1 MARDH
6 GSTCDRSGCGVSS
19 RADAVALWGAA
30 VVDRALNSPEEC
42 EHILANIAELT
53 EIAARA
59 RGATSNAAFARWAL
73 TLPWP
78 RFVALVR
85 LVAGETRRRAMTLE
99 N

>member
-1 MARDH
+1 M
-6 GSTCDRSGCGVSS
+6 ST

-30 VVDRALNSPEEC
+30 VVDHALMVDVHEVPED
-42 EHILANIAELT
+42 HELVG
-53 EIAARA
+53 IVAARS
-59 RGATSNAAFARWAL
+59 RSATSDAAFARWAL

-85 LVAGETRRRAMTLE
+85 LVAGETRRSAMTMTME

>member
-6 GSTCDRSGCGVSS
+6 GAAGDRAGCGVSS

-30 VVDRALNSPEEC
+30 VVDRALHEVPEVPEDP
-42 EHILANIAELT
+42 ELVRLV
-53 EIAARA
+53 ALRA
-59 RGATSNAAFARWAL
+59 RTAPSDAAFARWGL
-73 TLPWP
+73 SLPWP

-85 LVAGETRRRAMTLE
+85 LVAGETRRRALTME

>member
-6 GSTCDRSGCGVSS
+6 GAAGDCAGCGVST

-30 VVDRALNSPEEC
+30 VVDRALRDVHEVPEDYLSG
-42 EHILANIAELT
+42 IID
-53 EIAARA
+53 AARNA
-59 RGATSNAAFARWAL
+59 PSDAAFARWAL

-85 LVAGETRRRAMTLE
+85 LVAGETRRGALTER